1 MKPSDLQDTLRERFA
16 DRLQACELSC
26 GEVTIEVLP
35 ADFAA
40 IARALR
46 DESEFRFEQLID
58 VCGVDYAAFGNAEW
72 ETENASSAG
81 FSRGV
86 EVNTSARLSFLEDE
100 LSVETPAAER
110 RFAAVYHL
118 LSVMH
123 NHRVRIRV
131 YAPDSQLPVIPS
143 AIEIWSSANWFEREA
158 FDLYGILFE
167 GHPDLR
173 RILTDYG
180 FIGHPFRKD
189 FPLSGNVE
197 VRYDPEKQRVVYQP
211 VSIEPRV
218 LVPRVIRN
226 ECNEHEWDATA
237 AEAIRQQD

>member
-1 MKPSDLQDTLRERFA
+1 MKPSDLQDKLRERFG
-16 DRLQACELSC
+16 DQLQQCTVSV
-26 GEVTIEVLP
+26 GEVTIEVLAP
-35 ADFAA
+35 DL
-40 IARALR
+40 IDLCTALR
-46 DESEFRFEQLID
+46 DEQVFRFEQLMD
-58 VCGVDYAAFGNAEW
+58 VCGVDYAAYGNVEW
-72 ETENASSAG
+72 ETENATSAG

-86 EVNTSARLSFLEDE
+86 AVNDVARLSFLEDE
-100 LSVETPAAER
+100 LSVETSTGER

-118 LSVMH
+118 LSMMH
-123 NHRVRIRV
+123 NHRLRIRV

-143 AIEIWSSANWFEREA
+143 VIEIWNGADWFEREA
-158 FDLYGILFE
+158 FDLFGIIFE

-197 VRYDPEKQRVVYQP
+197 VRYDPEKRRVVYQP

-218 LVPRVIRN
+218 LVPRVIRTESHTEN
-226 ECNEHEWDATA
+226 NDEPA
-237 AEAIRQQD
+237 AEEGASNA

>member
-1 MKPSDLQDTLRERFA
+1 MKPSDLQDKLRERFG
-16 DRLQACELSC
+16 DQLQQCTVSV
-26 GEVTIEVLP
+26 GEVTIEVL
-35 ADFAA
+35 ASDLLDLCT
-40 IARALR
+40 ALR
-46 DESEFRFEQLID
+46 DEQVFRFEQLMD
-58 VCGVDYAAFGNAEW
+58 VCGVDYAAYGNVEW
-72 ETENASSAG
+72 ETENATSAG

-86 EVNTSARLSFLEDE
+86 AVNDVARLSFLEDE
-100 LSVETPAAER
+100 LSVETSTGER

-118 LSVMH
+118 LSMMH
-123 NHRVRIRV
+123 NHRLRIRV

-143 AIEIWSSANWFEREA
+143 VIEIWNGADWFEREA
-158 FDLYGILFE
+158 FDLFGIIFE

-197 VRYDPEKQRVVYQP
+197 VRYDPEKRRVVYQP

-218 LVPRVIRN
+218 LVPSVIRTESHTEN
-226 ECNEHEWDATA
+226 NDEPA
-237 AEAIRQQD
+237 AEEGSSNA